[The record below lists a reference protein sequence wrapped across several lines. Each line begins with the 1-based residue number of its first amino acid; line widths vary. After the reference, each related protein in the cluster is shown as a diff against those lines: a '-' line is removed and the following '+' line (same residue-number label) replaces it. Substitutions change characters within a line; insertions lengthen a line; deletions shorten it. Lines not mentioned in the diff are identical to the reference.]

1 MKKLSLILTV
11 FIVGCSTNQ
20 IGLTSVK
27 DIFDAPKINSTSPE
41 ITVEDFKSHISY
53 LASDSLGGR
62 AAGTRGDKKAKIIL

>member
-27 DIFDAPKINSTSPE
+27 DIFDAPKIDRTAPGNPAPVPKSIMLP
-41 ITVEDFKSHISY
+41 FKF
-53 LASDSLGGR
+53 LQ
-62 AAGTRGDKKAKIIL
+62 

>member
-27 DIFDAPKINSTSPE
+27 DIFDAPKINSTSSE
-41 ITVEDFKSHISY
+41 TVSY
-53 LASDSLGGR
+53 
-62 AAGTRGDKKAKIIL
+62 TH